1 MRDEHVGDLIELYAL
16 GALEPEEQ
24 LAVDSH
30 LDECAECRALMEDAR
45 HLVELLAWTPDQ
57 RMPPPE
63 LQHKIRSRI
72 EQLQRLE
79 HNPAVPRHR
88 PGLRSRLVAFLSP
101 PRALAA
107 LGLVLLLVLGGW
119 NIVLQRRVA
128 TLTAEVS
135 KQQLL
140 ETVLHGAGVRVVT
153 MGPQPAAPTAWGS
166 MVINPTTT
174 DGYLV
179 TSGLPS
185 LPKDKIYQLWLLK
198 GEARTNGGT
207 FAVDQRGAG
216 TLLIRAPARLDT
228 YTGCGITV
236 EPYGGSP
243 KPTGARVLRSQSWGS
258 ESW

>member
-1 MRDEHVGDLIELYAL
+1 MRDEHVGDLIDLYAL

-30 LDECAECRALMEDAR
+30 LDECAACRALMEDAR
-45 HLVELLAWTPDQ
+45 RLVELLAWAPDQ

-63 LQHKIRSRI
+63 LQHKIRGRI
-72 EQLQRLE
+72 EQLQRYE
-79 HNPAVPRHR
+79 HNSATPQRQ
-88 PGLRSRLVAFLSP
+88 PGLRSRIVSFLSP

-107 LGLVLLLVLGGW
+107 VALVLLLVLGGW
-119 NIVLQRRVA
+119 NLVLQRRVA
-128 TLTAEVS
+128 TLTADAS
-135 KQQLL
+135 RQQLL

-174 DGYLV
+174 DAYLV
-179 TSGLPS
+179 TSGLPP
-185 LPKDKIYQLWLLK
+185 LPKDKTYQLWLLK

-207 FAVDQRGAG
+207 FMVDQRGAG
-216 TLLIRAPARLDT
+216 TLVVRAPARLDT

-243 KPTGARVLRSQSWGS
+243 QPTGPRVLRSQSWDPQN
-258 ESW
+258 W